1 MTASVQQNCPITG
14 APPVRLIQR
23 IPSRLLVALWRYT
36 LLVDVRP
43 QLRDIPRFSL
53 WESPCGLA
61 YFDPMIAGD
70 QAFYDA
76 LYGRLG
82 ESGPWTSHAIERTD
96 YARAA
101 ALVKAGSKVLDVG
114 CGPAGFSRHV
124 THAHYVG
131 LDQSPRTAKVPA
143 DVRCETIAQHANVH
157 AGEYDVVCSF
167 HVLEHVVRPLAFV
180 EEMLRCLR
188 PGGYLVLAVPS
199 WPSAMTDI
207 PNLAA
212 NGPPHHLTWW
222 TERALR
228 ALAERFQLEVEAAE
242 TLQPSR
248 GLALAY
254 WMARVAPKLTGQR
267 FFRHAWSWHL
277 GLLWSWLAGRLC
289 YTLLGMPAG
298 AHSLELLL
306 VARKP

>member
-1 MTASVQQNCPITG
+1 MEAVPQNCPITG

-23 IPSRLLVALWRYT
+23 IPGRLLSALWRYT
-36 LLVDVRP
+36 LRVDVEP
-43 QLRDIPRFSL
+43 QFGNIARFSL

-82 ESGPWTSHAIERTD
+82 DSGPWTSHAIERSD

-101 ALVKAGSKVLDVG
+101 ALVMPGDKVLDVG

-124 THAHYVG
+124 AHARYVG
-131 LDQSPRTAKVPA
+131 LEQSPEARKVSA
-143 DVRCETIAQHANVH
+143 DVRCETIAQHAAVH
-157 AGEYDVVCSF
+157 AGEYDAVCSF
-167 HVLEHVVRPLAFV
+167 HVLEHVATPLAFV
-180 EEMLRCLR
+180 AEMLRCLR
-188 PGGYLVLAVPS
+188 PGGHLVLAVPS

-207 PNLAA
+207 PNLAP

-228 ALAERFQLEVEAAE
+228 ALAERFQLDV
-242 TLQPSR
+242 
-248 GLALAY
+248 
-254 WMARVAPKLTGQR
+254 
-267 FFRHAWSWHL
+267 
-277 GLLWSWLAGRLC
+277 
-289 YTLLGMPAG
+289 
-298 AHSLELLL
+298 
-306 VARKP
+306 